1 MTGEQILLVP
11 DTLNNK
17 SKSFRHKK
25 MKISEFIEKHFW
37 IFLIAGIVAGI
48 WQPLKSEAPPIVL
61 KLLLGMMLF
70 LVFLKIDAIEV
81 LENMKDLK
89 LMSLIALVYMIAVP
103 LLFYLVTMIFDR
115 QLATGLLLLTAMP
128 AGVSSPAL
136 VDLLKGN
143 IPLAMS
149 IAVVTQI
156 IAPFTVPLLFWIIGL
171 TGLEIN
177 IFLVF
182 RDIVLLIFT
191 PMILAQLCKRIF
203 PRVINRGQHLFTSV
217 NIFVLF
223 AFVYVAISSQRDAL
237 MENPLSLIRKT
248 VILYFVFA
256 LLHAV
261 GYLIGLRQN
270 RENRI
275 AYAVTSAYMNNGMAI
290 VLAAAYFSPE
300 ILILM
305 VLSELPW
312 NTLPEPFRRIIRI

>member
-1 MTGEQILLVP
+1 
-11 DTLNNK
+11 
-17 SKSFRHKK
+17 
-25 MKISEFIEKHFW
+25 MKISKFIEKYFW

-48 WQPLKSEAPPIVL
+48 LLPLKSEAPPIVL

-70 LVFLKIDAIEV
+70 LVFIKIDALEV

-89 LMSLIALVYMIAVP
+89 LMALIAFIYMIAVP
-103 LLFYLVTMIFDR
+103 VLFYLMTRIFDR
-115 QLATGLLLLTAMP
+115 QLAIGLLLLTAMP

-177 IFLVF
+177 ILLVF

-191 PMILAQLCKRIF
+191 PMILAQLCKNLLPGAIS
-203 PRVINRGQHLFTSV
+203 RGQHLFTSLNV
-217 NIFVLF
+217 FVLF
-223 AFVYVAISSQRDAL
+223 SFVYVAISAQRDAL
-237 MENPLSLIRKT
+237 MENPVSLIWKT
-248 VILYFVFA
+248 VILYLVFA

-261 GYLIGLRQN
+261 GYLMGLRQN

-290 VLAAAYFSPE
+290 VLAAAYFGPE

-312 NTLPEPFRRIIRI
+312 NTLPEPFRRITRM